1 MQKRKRQTEKE
12 IKQRACEF
20 ASSVR
25 GQFII
30 GKALAVAI
38 ETLSKLPTNKKPSS
52 DIDDMI
58 YLTENL
64 FQMGAVCHALEN
76 GEGAKS

>member
-1 MQKRKRQTEKE
+1 MPKRKSPEQQIKE
-12 IKQRACEF
+12 QACEF
-20 ASSVR
+20 ASSAR

-38 ETLSKLPTNKKPSS
+38 EVLSKLPKERKPSS
-52 DIDDMI
+52 DIDDMK
-58 YLTENL
+58 YLTDHL
-64 FQMGAVCHALEN
+64 FQMGAVCYALEN